1 MKRVALIVTGQAEH
15 RALHLSLQRYFPDVQ
30 FEPQYRDSFTSIPLP
45 AAPTFNPERPSL
57 VEKLATALVAA
68 VDPGRTGEPAD
79 LAVLVDD
86 LELANT
92 GAPERVVRHLR
103 MAVADHVQRRWPSAD
118 RRDRCLQLLQA
129 RCSFHLL
136 APMLEAYFFGEPAAL
151 RRAGAQREPQ
161 LDGARDLEDFEAS
174 DPDYLAFC
182 QRGAQEAGPPRPSP
196 AWAADPARH
205 PKRYLQFLCD
215 PTGRNPRAYQET
227 KGGCEAL
234 RSLDWH
240 GVLARREHVLFG
252 RAFLVDLAHALGRD
266 DLVQQW
272 RGPLHPLTSYEG
284 RDRILRNI

>member
-15 RALHLSLQRYFPDVQ
+15 RALHLSLQRYFPDDR

-45 AAPTFNPERPSL
+45 AAPAFNPERPSL

-174 DPDYLAFC
+174 
-182 QRGAQEAGPPRPSP
+182 
-196 AWAADPARH
+196 
-205 PKRYLQFLCD
+205 
-215 PTGRNPRAYQET
+215 
-227 KGGCEAL
+227 L

-252 RAFLVDLAHALGRD
+252 RAFLVDLAHALGRN

-272 RGPLHPLTSYEG
+272 QGPLHPLTSYEG